1 MKKPMPLK
9 PGQMKMR
16 MGAPVKKA
24 AAGGM
29 MAGMPRATGQG
40 MLPAMR
46 KPSAGPLVSR
56 PRPTG
61 KGELPAMRKPS
72 AGPLMMAPR
81 PEGQGMLPA
90 GRKFVP
96 QAATLPAFKKK
107 KAATTPKTG
116 GESPA
121 YRKGG
126 KVNAP
131 WDKPRPA
138 NLGKSKPMSPAQKSS
153 AKASAKAAGR
163 PYPNLV
169 DNMNASK
176 K

>member
-40 MLPAMR
+40 M
-46 KPSAGPLVSR
+46 
-56 PRPTG
+56 
-61 KGELPAMRKPS
+61 LPAMRKPS